1 MNRKRLARAA
11 LSVLIGW
18 GVWAGL
24 ARAGD
29 PNTPNAGAPIYYSNT
44 LSYTSDPSYYPKT
57 PPQATV
63 LPPGYPPVDSSPKHF
78 PIAQRLIHGRPL
90 GCWASFN
97 SYSCSSLKS
106 ELGFVFGSCRTFYS
120 EPCLKG
126 APPSPLPP
134 WVGAASGYRQYPP
147 WGYPPPGYF
156 AEGTYPRYGAEA
168 QRGCGCP

>member
-29 PNTPNAGAPIYYSNT
+29 PYYYPTRTNDPN
-44 LSYTSDPSYYPKT
+44 YYPKT
-57 PPQATV
+57 PPDAKE
-63 LPPGYPPVDSSPKHF
+63 LPPGYPPVDSSPKKF
-78 PIAQRLIHGRPL
+78 PVAQFLFHGRPL
-90 GCWASFN
+90 GGWSSFN

-106 ELGFVFGSCRTFYS
+106 EAGFVFGSCRTFYS
-120 EPCLKG
+120 EPLLKG

-134 WVGAASGYRQYPP
+134 WAGPESGYRRYPAPDYGP
-147 WGYPPPGYF
+147 WGFPPPGYPGF
-156 AEGTYPRYGAEA
+156 RGYSSYGVEP
-168 QRGCGCP
+168 QPKCNCP